1 MLCTKNN
8 GLNSSNYLKRIITL
22 VLYLEPRGAL
32 GSLQNRTQE

>member
-8 GLNSSNYLKRIITL
+8 GLNSSNYKKKDHNFSFI
-22 VLYLEPRGAL
+22 LEPRGAL